1 MIKQARNGRRLSD
14 LEGVGLIELTLVLAG
29 AVVLAAVLTG
39 PVLCRL
45 NTARAERT
53 LADMSAILEAGRKY
67 YAARG
72 AWPTDIEEAAG
83 FLHKAPTEGNGWG
96 GSYRLFHNE
105 VRLWVETDVPKAA
118 VLPVGK
124 GAALVVFRLGDKSR
138 WQMSAT
144 VSYAGTAKLVYE
156 KR

>member
-67 YAARG
+67 YDTFAEFQYLYRSGDVYSPKLEDSEPLRNVCVHFIDCIKSGKAPLSGGVSGLRVVKVV
-72 AWPTDIEEAAG
+72 EAALESLRNSG
-83 FLHKAPTEGNGWG
+83 KEIAV
-96 GSYRLFHNE
+96 NE
-105 VRLWVETDVPKAA
+105 E
-118 VLPVGK
+118 
-124 GAALVVFRLGDKSR
+124 
-138 WQMSAT
+138 
-144 VSYAGTAKLVYE
+144 
-156 KR
+156 